1 MLEPPNEAR
10 PVFNNI
16 KREAL
21 CRAMADDGK
30 LVVLL
35 DNLSTGFI
43 WPYAGRP
50 LHLVF
55 I

>member
-1 MLEPPNEAR
+1 MLGPPTEAR
-10 PVFNNI
+10 PTSKNI

-30 LVVLL
+30 LVVRL
-35 DNLSTGFI
+35 DNLSTGLDL
-43 WPYAGRP
+43 AGYP
-50 LHLVF
+50 LHLGF

>member
-10 PVFNNI
+10 PVFKNI

-43 WPYAGRP
+43 WPNAP
-50 LHLVF
+50 TVHS

>member
-30 LVVLL
+30 LVVPL
-35 DNLSTGFI
+35 DNLSTGFDLAWAAI
-43 WPYAGRP
+43 
-50 LHLVF
+50 HS